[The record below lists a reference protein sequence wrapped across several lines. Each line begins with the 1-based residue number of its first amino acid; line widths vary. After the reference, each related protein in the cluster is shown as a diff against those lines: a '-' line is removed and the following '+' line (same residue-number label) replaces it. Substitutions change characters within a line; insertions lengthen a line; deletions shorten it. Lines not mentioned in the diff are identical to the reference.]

1 MKKFFLL
8 SLFVAACSL
17 QLAAQEPTFVKGDKV
32 VNLGI
37 GFGSILY
44 SGTYY
49 STVIPPVSASFEM
62 GIADGI
68 AEKGSIGVGGY
79 LGISSY
85 KWEYPYYY
93 QGATWGYK
101 YTNFI
106 LGARGVFH
114 YPLVEKLDTYTGLM
128 LGFNI
133 STTKEFGTIDPL
145 YTNNDS
151 YGGLAYAWYVGGRYY
166 FTESLAG
173 MLELGYGISYLNLG
187 VAFKL

>member
-1 MKKFFLL
+1 MKKIFLL

-37 GFGSILY
+37 GLGSIYY
-44 SGTYY
+44 SGLGYK
-49 STVIPPVSASFEM
+49 TVIPPVSASFEM
-62 GIADGI
+62 GILDGI

-79 LGISSY
+79 LGISSH
-85 KWEYPYYY
+85 KWESVYTYLGDTY
-93 QGATWGYK
+93 GYK
-101 YTNFI
+101 FTNI
-106 LGARGVFH
+106 IIGARGVFH
-114 YPLVEKLDTYTGLM
+114 YPFVEKLDTYTGLM
-128 LGFNI
+128 LGYDINI
-133 STTKEFGTIDPL
+133 DKE
-145 YTNNDS
+145 
-151 YGGLAYAWYVGGRYY
+151 YGNYYPGSDYVSGHSGLTYQWYVGGRYY